1 MQNQSM
7 KSLNDFVMASRAQVP
22 LFLSNEKQLR
32 ITGWIASTAKA
43 LATDPQEEEQATLTS
58 LSVIPEQ

>member
-7 KSLNDFVMASRAQVP
+7 KSLNDFVMASRALVP

-32 ITGWIASTAKA
+32 IADWIASTAKA
-43 LATDPQEEEQATLTS
+43 FATDPQEKEHATLTS